1 VTGKVFLHIGL
12 PKTGTTYL
20 QKALWLNKAALAEA
34 GLLLPGRHQRRHLLA
49 SLDILEDPTL
59 ERRPG
64 DTETPWEDLVE
75 ESLTWPGDVLI
86 THEFFGSAAPSQ
98 VRRAVGAFPEAEVHV
113 VLTARAML
121 DLGISRWQEWVRNG
135 GRRPIDDYPPRRRY
149 DPADEW
155 GWGSFDLADV
165 LERWGS
171 VVPHERVHVLPMT
184 PAGNDPTELLTRL
197 LTVVGYAG
205 VPVERPEQKA
215 NTSLGIV
222 ETELLRRINPLLT
235 GFKSAADRGTWIRG
249 YLASEKIM
257 ATTGEKFRP
266 ADETVAELTARGE
279 RAAAMLRTGE
289 YDVVGDLELLRPSD
303 VSGRRHPSEV
313 SDGEQLDSAVRVI
326 AALMV
331 QVRSL
336 TRERNAL
343 VKEMDAS
350 GSRVS
355 VARFAKGVASK
366 VRKDSPT

>member
-1 VTGKVFLHIGL
+1 
-12 PKTGTTYL
+12 
-20 QKALWLNKAALAEA
+20 
-34 GLLLPGRHQRRHLLA
+34 
-49 SLDILEDPTL
+49 
-59 ERRPG
+59 
-64 DTETPWEDLVE
+64 
-75 ESLTWPGDVLI
+75 
-86 THEFFGSAAPSQ
+86 
-98 VRRAVGAFPEAEVHV
+98 
-113 VLTARAML
+113 
-121 DLGISRWQEWVRNG
+121 
-135 GRRPIDDYPPRRRY
+135 
-149 DPADEW
+149 
-155 GWGSFDLADV
+155 
-165 LERWGS
+165 
-171 VVPHERVHVLPMT
+171 VLPMT

-289 YDVVGDLELLRPSD
+289 YDVVGDLELLQPSD